1 MSAIEAS
8 NEPHRAWDCGRYLAW
23 DIQRV
28 QRLRRRR
35 CQDPPQ
41 RLDIAMAHA
50 FADEFVQIVL
60 TQGVRLIAEPAE
72 QLVEAKGPLQQRG

>member
-1 MSAIEAS
+1 
-8 NEPHRAWDCGRYLAW
+8 
-23 DIQRV
+23 
-28 QRLRRRR
+28 
-35 CQDPPQ
+35 
-41 RLDIAMAHA
+41 MAHA